1 MNFNDF
7 AEKYPEIT
15 DCLKRA
21 RREHRLAHAYLLH
34 GDTAEIRRDFAKA
47 LAQLAICPESKADGS
62 PCGVCPICD
71 QLNRDVYPEYHTLN
85 PVGKAWRIQVGD
97 RTNPEPNTVRY
108 FEELFYLTSTSGAD
122 RKIGVIF
129 DADRMNTESQN
140 AFLKTLEEPPPDSF
154 FILATGNPS
163 ALLPTTRSRCQSI
176 TLLENRCRFEFPGA
190 KELFAAL
197 YKLQF
202 EASGDLPAAE
212 QAAANIIALSRQLE
226 DQAGD
231 KTDSEWAERLA
242 QAEEMDPAM
251 RKRMEKQVASGAAGE
266 YMRVRKYFLGAIHTW
281 FAQVYQLSAGAALE
295 HLANP
300 EMFDGMNLSRLPE
313 EKALSALQE
322 ADSLLYNMYFNINE
336 ELALRSFCMNVA
348 LKKIGSQT

>member
-7 AEKYPEIT
+7 AERYPEIT
-15 DCLKRA
+15 DCLKQA
-21 RREHRLAHAYLLH
+21 RREKRLAHAYLLH
-34 GDTAEIRRDFAKA
+34 GDTPEIRSDFAKA
-47 LAQLAICPESKADGS
+47 LAQMAICPTSLPDGA
-62 PCGVCPICD
+62 PCGKCPICD
-71 QLNRDVYPEYHTLN
+71 QLSRDVYPEYHTLS

-97 RTNPEPNTVRY
+97 RTNPEPNTVRW

-122 RKIGVIF
+122 RKVGVIF

-140 AFLKTLEEPPPDSF
+140 AFLKTLEEPPRDSF

-176 TLLENRCRFEFPGA
+176 TLLENRCRFDFPGA
-190 KELFAAL
+190 PELFAAL

-202 EASGDLPAAE
+202 ESSGDLPGAE
-212 QAAANIIALSRQLE
+212 QAAAAIIALSRQLE
-226 DQAGD
+226 DMAD
-231 KTDSEWAERLA
+231 NKTENEWAERLA

-251 RKRMEKQVASGAAGE
+251 RKRMEKQAASGAAGE

-281 FAQVYQLSAGAALE
+281 FAQVYQLASGASMK

-300 EMFDGMNLSRLPE
+300 EIFEGFTLPE
-313 EKALSALQE
+313 MADEKALAALQE

-348 LKKIGSQT
+348 LKR

>member
-7 AEKYPEIT
+7 AVKYPEIT
-15 DCLKRA
+15 ECLKRA
-21 RREHRLAHAYLLH
+21 RRENRLAHAYLLH
-34 GDTAEIRRDFAKA
+34 GDTPEIRRDFAA
-47 LAQLAICPESKADGS
+47 TLAQLAICPESRPDGA
-62 PCGVCPICD
+62 PCGRCPICD
-71 QLNRDVYPEYHTLN
+71 QLSRNAYPEYHTLS

-97 RTNPEPNTVRY
+97 RTNPEPNTIRW
-108 FEELFYLTSTSGAD
+108 FEDLFYLTSTSGAN

-176 TLLENRCRFEFPGA
+176 TLLENRCRFDFPGA
-190 KELFAAL
+190 RELFAAL

-202 EASGDLPAAE
+202 ESAGDLPGAE
-212 QAAANIIALSRQLE
+212 QAAATIIALSRQLE
-226 DQAGD
+226 DQAEDRTG
-231 KTDSEWAERLA
+231 SEWAERLA

-281 FAQVYQLSAGAALE
+281 AAQVYQLAAGAAMG

-300 EMFDGMNLSRLPE
+300 EIFEGFVLPEISE
-313 EKALSALQE
+313 EKALVMLRE

-336 ELALRSFCMNVA
+336 ELAFRSFCMNTA
-348 LKKIGSQT
+348 DKSA